1 MNCNNC
7 GNKIDG
13 NSKFCPKCGSA
24 VNLEQGKGT
33 AIASLVIG
41 IISLLTGGFILPLP
55 IVGLILGISYKGKCG
70 EKTAGIILNTISL
83 VLAVLV
89 IILGFVF
96 GIVFGSRILNDA
108 IDRGIDNID
117 FNEMNID
124 MNTDFEKYKMYI
136 DSNDELD
143 STTNIVGTWKELSND
158 RSLYRF
164 TDEEYYYYKDIN
176 NLESKYDTGKY
187 NIQDG
192 MEELKNMGID
202 NKLLNKFM
210 DKLMR
215 ELENTSFSFLNFD
228 SVKSYA
234 NGVEVKN
241 NYTEE
246 DLYKAVVIT
255 THDNVVELII
265 SGTGSESEKHFYKI
279 KENN

>member
-55 IVGLILGISYKGKCG
+55 IVGLVLGISYKGKCG

-176 NLESKYDTGKY
+176 NLGSKYDTGKY

-228 SVKSYA
+228 SVKSYE

-265 SGTGSESEKHFYKI
+265 SGAGSESEKHFYKI